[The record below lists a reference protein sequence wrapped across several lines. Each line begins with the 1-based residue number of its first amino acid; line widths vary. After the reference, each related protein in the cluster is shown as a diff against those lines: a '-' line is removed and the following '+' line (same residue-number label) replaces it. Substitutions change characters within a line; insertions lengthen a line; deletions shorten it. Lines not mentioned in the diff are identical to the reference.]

1 MMDYQIADQLL
12 AQSLWLVTRQGRPT
26 AFACILLA
34 RCAGIPGCRHKY
46 LLLDFVR
53 TFASQQTLAVL
64 LCGRSLA
71 WPLCLQERQWAV
83 GERSGRRAS
92 PSVPHPPTH
101 SGCPILYRLLGH
113 RPPHWEL
120 PSLASSCS
128 ACQAL
133 KLHFILETGW
143 RGGEMPHHEEGL
155 GGRHRSCLP
164 EWPLGLAGTL
174 TAAPPAMLVCI

>member
-1 MMDYQIADQLL
+1 MGERDGSAPWWGQEDGWLEAC
-12 AQSLWLVTRQGRPT
+12 SLP
-26 AFACILLA
+26 
-34 RCAGIPGCRHKY
+34 
-46 LLLDFVR
+46 
-53 TFASQQTLAVL
+53 SQQTLAVL